1 MAYVKAGPALRA
13 VADSAGRLRYK
24 ATFSGALMAGPTL
37 RPKEMT
43 AVMDAYLKHVEE
55 RKAQGIPPRP
65 LDPEQ
70 VREVVKLLTKPPKG
84 QEESLLALL
93 RDRVSPG
100 VDPAA
105 GVKAEFLSQV
115 VSGKARSP
123 VITKKDALFM
133 LGTMGGGYNV
143 PPLVAGLGNK
153 ALADDAAKAL
163 SSLTYVY
170 EAFDDVAALAKAKN
184 AAARKVLES
193 WAAAEWFT
201 SRPGIPDQVKVKVFR
216 VDGEINTDDF
226 SPAGDASTR
235 PDIPLHALAM
245 GKTRFPGGLKQI
257 AEFRA
262 QGFQVAFVGDVVGTG
277 SSRKSACNSVQWH
290 IGEDIPHVPNKRRG
304 GVILGGVIA
313 PIFFATAQDSGALP
327 IKADVSRLK
336 MGDLITVDFKKG
348 EIRSETGEVLAAFQV
363 KPNTLP
369 DEFRAGGRIPL
380 TIGRALTEK
389 AGKALKKPQGDL
401 FAQVVNPQ
409 PKPGQGYSL
418 AQKMV
423 GKACGL
429 PGVLPGG
436 YYEPRMTTVGSQDT
450 TGPMTADELKELA
463 CLRFQSPMFMQ
474 SFCHTAAY
482 PKAPDVKMH
491 KTLPQFVVERGG
503 VSLKPGD
510 GVIHSWLNRLLLPDT
525 VGTGGDSHTRFPIG
539 VSFPAGSGLV
549 AFAGAL
555 GFMPLDMPESVLVR
569 FKGKLQ
575 AGITLRDVV
584 NAIPHRAI
592 HQGLLTV
599 PKKGKKNVFNGRI
612 LEMEGL
618 PDLTVEQA
626 FELTDAAAE
635 RSAAAATV
643 KLSEKSVADYL
654 RSNAALMRKM
664 IADGYQDAK
673 TLEKRIQDVE
683 KWLKKPQLLSADDN
697 AEYAAVIEIDL
708 AEIREPILA
717 CPNDPDD
724 VKRLSEV
731 AGTKIDDVFLGS
743 CMTNIGHFRAAG
755 EIWKGSKFNPA
766 VRTWICPPTR
776 MDQQELRDEAYFSVF
791 SAIGARIEVAGCSL
805 CMGNQA
811 RVPDGATVYS
821 TSTRNFDDRMGDQ
834 AKVFLGSAELGAV
847 ASSLGRLPTP
857 EEYFRA
863 YNDKIAPKA
872 DKVYRYLQFDEL
884 KDYQPAGKKMRV
896 VA

>member
-1 MAYVKAGPALRA
+1 VTNP
-13 VADSAGRLRYK
+13 VI
-24 ATFSGALMAGPTL
+24 
-37 RPKEMT
+37 
-43 AVMDAYLKHVEE
+43 DAYLKHVDE
-55 RKAQGIPPRP
+55 RKGQGIPPRA

-70 VREVVKLLTKPPKG
+70 VREVCKLLQKPPKG
-84 QEESLLALL
+84 QEEFLLSLL

-105 GVKAEFLSQV
+105 EVKAEFLAELV
-115 VSGKARSP
+115 TGRKKSP
-123 VITKKDALFM
+123 LISKKDAIFM

-143 PPLVAGLGNK
+143 PPLVAALKVK

-163 SSLTYVY
+163 SGLTYVY
-170 EAFDDVAALAKAKN
+170 DAFDDVGALAKAKN
-184 AAARKVLES
+184 QAAKKVLES
-193 WAAAEWFT
+193 WAEAEWFT
-201 SRPGIPDQVKVKVFR
+201 CRPGVPGQVKVKIFK
-216 VDGEINTDDF
+216 VDGETNTDDF

-245 GKTRFPGGLKQI
+245 GKTRFPGGLKTI
-257 AEFRA
+257 SEFRA
-262 QGFQVAFVGDVVGTG
+262 QGHQVAFVGDVVGTG
-277 SSRKSACNSVQWH
+277 SSRKSAINSVLWH

-304 GVILGGVIA
+304 GVVIGGVIA
-313 PIFFATAQDSGALP
+313 PIFFNTAEDSGALP
-327 IKADVSRLK
+327 VKADVSKLK
-336 MGDLITVDFKKG
+336 TGDLVTIDFEKG
-348 EIRSETGEVLAAFQV
+348 EIRAESGEVLSSFGL
-363 KPNTLP
+363 KPENLG
-369 DEFRAGGRIPL
+369 DEYRAGGRIPL
-380 TIGRALTEK
+380 IIGRAVTDK
-389 AGKALKKPQGDL
+389 ARKALKKGPSDV
-401 FAQVVNPQ
+401 FMVKKNPE
-409 PKPGQGYSL
+409 PAKGQGYSL

-423 GKACGL
+423 GRAAGL
-429 PGVLPGG
+429 PGALPGW
-436 YYEPRMTTVGSQDT
+436 YVEPKMTTVGSQDT

-463 CLRFQSPMFMQ
+463 CLRFQAPMFMQ

-482 PKAPDVKMH
+482 PKVADVKMH

-503 VSLKPGD
+503 VSLRPGD
-510 GVIHSWLNRLLLPDT
+510 GVIHSWLNRLLTPDT
-525 VGTGGDSHTRFPIG
+525 VGTGGDSHTRFPLGI
-539 VSFPAGSGLV
+539 SFPAGSGLV
-549 AFAGAL
+549 AFAGAM

-569 FKGKLQ
+569 FKGKVNP
-575 AGITLRDVV
+575 GITLRDVV
-584 NAIPHRAI
+584 NAIPYWAI
-592 HQGLLTV
+592 KQGLLTV

-643 KLSEKSVADYL
+643 KLGEKTVSEYL
-654 RSNAALMRKM
+654 RSNVALMRKM

-673 TLEKRIQDVE
+673 TLQSRIDAVE
-683 KWLKKPQLLSADDN
+683 KWLKKPQLLSADPN

-708 AEIREPILA
+708 AEITEPILA

-724 VKRLSEV
+724 VKLLSEV

-755 EIWKGSKFNPA
+755 EIWKGQKFNPA

-776 MDQQELRDEAYFSVF
+776 MDQQELRDEAYFQVF
-791 SAIGARIEVAGCSL
+791 SQIGARVEVAGCSL

-811 RVPDGATVYS
+811 RVPNAATVFS
-821 TSTRNFDDRMGDQ
+821 TSTRNFDDRMGDG

-847 ASSLGRLPTP
+847 ASNLGRLPSKA
-857 EEYFRA
+857 EYFAA

-884 KDYQPAGKKMRV
+884 PEYKAVDKKKIRV